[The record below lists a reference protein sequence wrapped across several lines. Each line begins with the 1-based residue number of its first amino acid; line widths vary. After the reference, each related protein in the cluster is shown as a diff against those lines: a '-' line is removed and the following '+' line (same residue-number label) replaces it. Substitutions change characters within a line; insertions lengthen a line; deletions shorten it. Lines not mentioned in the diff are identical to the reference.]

1 MCADSYNRGESMKQ
15 GSFSKF
21 ALATAI
27 ALSLVSGAASARD
40 SKKDEPKKEVLYPN
54 ATRSE
59 PKLDLKSEKDQKAIQ
74 EGLDAANNGEKDKAL
89 QILTP
94 IADGS
99 GTSSKYAQAL
109 ALQGIANLK
118 YNDGDVKGALVDLK
132 KALDIGVMPN
142 DTYFQLKY
150 MYTQFLVADEQYAP
164 ALQSLQEWRAEGKK
178 ETADSYGLEGNID
191 YRLEKYPEAIAAITK
206 AKSMPDAKPQGSW
219 DQILAASYSETGQGD
234 KAAALA
240 TEALAKNPN
249 DATTLNNA
257 ASSLIQAKK
266 YPEAIALLEKARSAG
281 AFKDEKQYVNLAKV
295 YLIDGQ
301 DHDERQAA
309 NAAKAAGVL
318 KDGLDKGVVQKTGEN
333 YNLLGDSYVTGG
345 DVKNAVGAYT
355 QAAAVATNGEPAL
368 KVARV
373 QLQEKQYS
381 AAKKSATDAISK
393 GVQHKGQAYMVL
405 AEAERGLK
413 NKPGAIEAMKKAA
426 QDPETSAKA
435 NAWLKT
441 AGTGK

>member
-1 MCADSYNRGESMKQ
+1 MKQ
-15 GSFSKF
+15 GSFIKM

-27 ALSLVSGAASARD
+27 ALSLVSGAAVARD
-40 SKKDEPKKEVLYPN
+40 TASKEKKEALYPN
-54 ATRSE
+54 ATRTE
-59 PKLDLKSEKDQKAIQ
+59 PKLDLKSEKDQKAIN

-89 QILTP
+89 QILQP
-94 IADGS
+94 LADGS

-118 YNDGDVKGALVDLK
+118 YNDGDVKGAITTLK
-132 KALDIGVMPN
+132 QALDIGVMPN

-150 MYTQFLVADEQYAP
+150 MYVQFLVADEQYAP
-164 ALQSLQEWRAEGKK
+164 ALQALQEWRTEGKK

-219 DQILAASYSETGQGD
+219 DQILAASYAETGQGD
-234 KAAALA
+234 KAADLA
-240 TEALAKNPN
+240 AAELAKNPN
-249 DATTLNNA
+249 DPTALNNA
-257 ASSLIQAKK
+257 ASALIQAQK
-266 YPEAIALLEKARSAG
+266 YPEAISLMEKGRAAG

-301 DHDERQAA
+301 DHTDRQEA
-309 NAAKAAGVL
+309 NAAKAGQVL
-318 KDGLDKGVVQKTGEN
+318 EDGLAKGVVKPSAEVYKLQ
-333 YNLLGDSYVTGG
+333 GDAAITGG
-345 DVKNAVGAYT
+345 NMKAALAAY
-355 QAAAVATNGEPAL
+355 QKAAPLAKDGEVTL
-368 KVARV
+368 SVARL
-373 QLQEKQYS
+373 QLQENKYGE
-381 AAKKSATDAISK
+381 AKKAATDAISK

-413 NKPGAIEAMKKAA
+413 NKPGAIAAMTQAA

-441 AGTGK
+441 ARNGK

>member
-1 MCADSYNRGESMKQ
+1 MKQ
-15 GSFSKF
+15 GSFIKM

-27 ALSLVSGAASARD
+27 ALSLVSGAAVARD
-40 SKKDEPKKEVLYPN
+40 TAPKDKKEALYPN
-54 ATRSE
+54 ATRTE
-59 PKLDLKSEKDQKAIQ
+59 PKLDLKSEKDQKAIN

-89 QILTP
+89 QILQP
-94 IADGS
+94 LADGS
-99 GTSSKYAQAL
+99 ATSSKYAQAL

-118 YNDGDVKGALVDLK
+118 YNDGDVKGAITTLK
-132 KALDIGVMPN
+132 QALDIGVMPN

-150 MYTQFLVADEQYAP
+150 MYVQFLVADEQYAP
-164 ALQSLQEWRAEGKK
+164 ALQALQEWRAEGKK

-219 DQILAASYSETGQGD
+219 DQILAASYAETGQGD
-234 KAAALA
+234 KAADLA
-240 TEALAKNPN
+240 AAELAKNPN
-249 DATTLNNA
+249 DPTALNNA
-257 ASSLIQAKK
+257 ASALIQAQK
-266 YPEAIALLEKARSAG
+266 YPEAISLMEKGRAAG

-301 DHDERQAA
+301 DHTDRQEA
-309 NAAKAAGVL
+309 NAAKAGQVL
-318 KDGLDKGVVQKTGEN
+318 EDGLAKGVVKPSAEVYKLQ
-333 YNLLGDSYVTGG
+333 GDAAITGG
-345 DVKNAVGAYT
+345 NTKAALAAY
-355 QAAAVATNGEPAL
+355 QKAAPLAKDGEVTL
-368 KVARV
+368 SVARL
-373 QLQEKQYS
+373 QLQENKYGE
-381 AAKKSATDAISK
+381 AKKAATDAISK

-413 NKPGAIEAMKKAA
+413 NKPGAIAAMKQAA

>member
-1 MCADSYNRGESMKQ
+1 MKQ
-15 GSFSKF
+15 GSLSKF

-27 ALSLVSGAASARD
+27 ALSLVSGAAVARD
-40 SKKDEPKKEVLYPN
+40 TKSQDKKEALYPN
-54 ATRSE
+54 ATRTE
-59 PKLDLKSEKDQKAIQ
+59 PKLDLKSEKDQKALN

-89 QILTP
+89 QLLQP
-94 IADGS
+94 LADGS

-109 ALQGIANLK
+109 ALQGIANMK
-118 YNDGDVKGALVDLK
+118 YNDGDVKGAIATLK
-132 KALDIGVMPN
+132 QALDIGVMPN

-164 ALQSLQEWRAEGKK
+164 ALQSLQEWRNEGKK

-219 DQILAASYSETGQGD
+219 DQILAASYAETGQGD

-240 TEALAKNPN
+240 TEALQKNPN
-249 DATTLNNA
+249 DATALNNA
-257 ASSLIQAKK
+257 ASSLIQAQK
-266 YPEAIALLEKARSAG
+266 YPEAIQLLEKARSAG

-301 DHDERQAA
+301 DHSERQVG
-309 NAAKAAGVL
+309 NAGKAAAVL
-318 KDGLDKGVVQKTGEN
+318 KEGFDKGVVQKTGEN
-333 YNLLGDSYVTGG
+333 YNLLGDAYVTG
-345 DVKNAVGAYT
+345 DDMKNALAAY
-355 QAAAVATNGEPAL
+355 QEAAKVATNGEPAL

-373 QLQEKQYS
+373 QLQENQY
-381 AAKKSATDAISK
+381 AAAEKSATDAISK
-393 GVQHKGQAYMVL
+393 GVQHKGQAYML
-405 AEAERGLK
+405 RAEAKRGQK
-413 NKPGAIEAMKKAA
+413 NKQGAIADMKLAA

>member
-1 MCADSYNRGESMKQ
+1 MKQ
-15 GSFSKF
+15 GSLSKF

-27 ALSLVSGAASARD
+27 ALSLVSGASIARD
-40 SKKDEPKKEVLYPN
+40 SKPQEKKEALYPN
-54 ATRSE
+54 ATRAE
-59 PKLDLKSEKDQKAIQ
+59 PKLDLKSEKDQKALN
-74 EGLDAANNGEKDKAL
+74 EGLDAANNGEKDKAM
-89 QILTP
+89 QILQP
-94 IADGS
+94 LADGS

-109 ALQGIANLK
+109 ALQGIANMK
-118 YNDGDVKGALVDLK
+118 YNDGDIKGAIATLK
-132 KALDIGVMPN
+132 QALDIGVMPN

-164 ALQSLQEWRAEGKK
+164 ALQSLQEWRNEGKK

-219 DQILAASYSETGQGD
+219 DQILAASYAETGQGD

-240 TEALAKNPN
+240 TEALQKNPN
-249 DATTLNNA
+249 DATAINNA
-257 ASSLIQAKK
+257 ASSLIQAQK
-266 YPEAIALLEKARSAG
+266 YPEAIQLLEKARSAG
-281 AFKDEKQYVNLAKV
+281 AFKDETQYVNLAKV

-301 DHDERQAA
+301 DHTERQAS
-309 NAAKAAGVL
+309 NAGKAAAVL
-318 KDGLDKGVVQKTGEN
+318 KEGFDKGVVQKSGEN
-333 YNLLGDSYVTGG
+333 YNLLGDSYVTG
-345 DVKNAVGAYT
+345 DDMKNALAAY
-355 QAAAVATNGEPAL
+355 QEAAKVATNGEPAL

-373 QLQEKQYS
+373 QLQENQY
-381 AAKKSATDAISK
+381 AAAEKSATDAISK
-393 GVQHKGQAYMVL
+393 GVQHKGQAYML
-405 AEAERGLK
+405 RAEAKRGQK
-413 NKPGAIEAMKKAA
+413 NKQGAIADMKLAA

>member
-1 MCADSYNRGESMKQ
+1 MKQ
-15 GSFSKF
+15 GSFTKL

-27 ALSLVSGAASARD
+27 ALSLVSGAAVARD
-40 SKKDEPKKEVLYPN
+40 TAPKDKKEALYPN
-54 ATRSE
+54 ATRTE
-59 PKLDLKSEKDQKAIQ
+59 PKLDLKSEKDQKAIND
-74 EGLDAANNGEKDKAL
+74 GLDAANNGEKDKAM
-89 QILTP
+89 QILQP
-94 IADGS
+94 LADGS

-118 YNDGDVKGALVDLK
+118 YNDGDVKGAITTLK
-132 KALDIGVMPN
+132 QALDIGVMPN

-150 MYTQFLVADEQYAP
+150 MYVQFLVADEQYAP
-164 ALQSLQEWRAEGKK
+164 ALAALQEWRTEGKK

-206 AKSMPDAKPQGSW
+206 AKGMPDAKPQGSW
-219 DQILAASYSETGQGD
+219 DQILAASYAETGQGD
-234 KAAALA
+234 KAAELA
-240 TEALAKNPN
+240 SAELAKNPN
-249 DATTLNNA
+249 DPTALNNA
-257 ASSLIQAKK
+257 ASSLIQAQK
-266 YPEAIALLEKARSAG
+266 YPEAIALMEKGRAAG

-301 DHDERQAA
+301 EHTDRQEGNASKAQAVLEDGLGKGIVKPSAEVYKLQGDAA
-309 NAAKAAGVL
+309 ITGGNTSAALAAYQKAAPL
-318 KDGLDKGVVQKTGEN
+318 AKDGE
-333 YNLLGDSYVTGG
+333 VT
-345 DVKNAVGAYT
+345 
-355 QAAAVATNGEPAL
+355 L
-368 KVARV
+368 SVARL
-373 QLQEKQYS
+373 QLQENKYGE
-381 AAKKSATDAISK
+381 AKKAATDAISK

-413 NKPGAIEAMKKAA
+413 NKPGAIAAMKQAA

>member
-1 MCADSYNRGESMKQ
+1 MKQ
-15 GSFSKF
+15 GSFSKL

-27 ALSLVSGAASARD
+27 ALSLVSGVAAARD
-40 SKKDEPKKEVLYPN
+40 TAPKDKKEALYPN
-54 ATRSE
+54 ATRTE
-59 PKLDLKSEKDQKAIQ
+59 PKLDLKSEKDQKAIN
-74 EGLDAANNGEKDKAL
+74 EGLDAANNGDKDKAMQLL
-89 QILTP
+89 QPL
-94 IADGS
+94 ADGS
-99 GTSSKYAQAL
+99 ATSSKYAQAL

-118 YNDGDVKGALVDLK
+118 YNDGDVKGAITTLK
-132 KALDIGVMPN
+132 QALDIGVMPN

-150 MYTQFLVADEQYAP
+150 MYVQFLVADEQYAP
-164 ALQSLQEWRAEGKK
+164 ALAALQEWRTEGKK

-219 DQILAASYSETGQGD
+219 DQILAASYAETGQGD
-234 KAAALA
+234 KAADLA
-240 TEALAKNPN
+240 AAELAKNPN
-249 DATTLNNA
+249 DPTAMQNA
-257 ASSLIQAKK
+257 ASALIQAQK
-266 YPEAIALLEKARSAG
+266 YPEAITLLEKGRAAG
-281 AFKDEKQYVNLAKV
+281 AFHDEKLYINLAKV

-301 DHDERQAA
+301 DHTDRQET
-309 NAAKAAGVL
+309 NAKKAEAVL
-318 KDGLDKGVVQKTGEN
+318 ADGLAKGVIKPSAEVYKLQ
-333 YNLLGDSYVTGG
+333 GDAAITGG
-345 DVKNAVGAYT
+345 DTKAALAAYQ
-355 QAAAVATNGEPAL
+355 QAAPLAKDGEVTL
-368 KVARV
+368 SVARL
-373 QLQEKQYS
+373 QLQENKYGE
-381 AAKKSATDAISK
+381 AKKAATDAISK

>member
-1 MCADSYNRGESMKQ
+1 MKQ
-15 GSFSKF
+15 GSFIKM

-27 ALSLVSGAASARD
+27 ALSLVSGAAVARD
-40 SKKDEPKKEVLYPN
+40 TAPKEKKEALYPN
-54 ATRSE
+54 ATRTE
-59 PKLDLKSEKDQKAIQ
+59 PKLDLKSEKDQKAIND
-74 EGLDAANNGEKDKAL
+74 GLDAANNGEKDKAM
-89 QILTP
+89 QILQP
-94 IADGS
+94 LADGS

-109 ALQGIANLK
+109 ALQGIANMK
-118 YNDGDVKGALVDLK
+118 YNDGDVKGAITTLK
-132 KALDIGVMPN
+132 QALDIGVMPN

-150 MYTQFLVADEQYAP
+150 MYVQFLVADEQYAP
-164 ALQSLQEWRAEGKK
+164 ALQALQEWRSEGKK

-219 DQILAASYSETGQGD
+219 DQILAASYAETGQGD
-234 KAAALA
+234 KAAELA
-240 TEALAKNPN
+240 AAELAKNPN
-249 DATTLNNA
+249 DPTAMQNA
-257 ASSLIQAKK
+257 ASALIQAQK
-266 YPEAIALLEKARSAG
+266 YPEAITLLEKGRAAG
-281 AFKDEKQYVNLAKV
+281 AFKDEKMYVNLAKV

-301 DHDERQAA
+301 EHSERQEG
-309 NAAKAAGVL
+309 NAAKAGQVL
-318 KDGLDKGVVQKTGEN
+318 EDGLSKGVVKPSAEVYKLQGDAAITAGNTTAALAAYQKAAPLAKDGE
-333 YNLLGDSYVTGG
+333 VT
-345 DVKNAVGAYT
+345 
-355 QAAAVATNGEPAL
+355 L
-368 KVARV
+368 SVARL
-373 QLQEKQYS
+373 QLQENKYGE
-381 AAKKSATDAISK
+381 AKKAATDAISK

>member
-1 MCADSYNRGESMKQ
+1 MKQ
-15 GSFSKF
+15 GSLSKF

-27 ALSLVSGAASARD
+27 ALSLVSGAAVARD
-40 SKKDEPKKEVLYPN
+40 TKSQDKKEALYPN
-54 ATRSE
+54 ATRTE
-59 PKLDLKSEKDQKAIQ
+59 PKLDLKSEKDQKALN
-74 EGLDAANNGEKDKAL
+74 EGLDAANNGEKDKAMQLL
-89 QILTP
+89 QPL
-94 IADGS
+94 ADGS

-109 ALQGIANLK
+109 ALQGIANMK
-118 YNDGDVKGALVDLK
+118 YNDGDVKGAIATLK
-132 KALDIGVMPN
+132 QALDIGVMPN

-164 ALQSLQEWRAEGKK
+164 ALQSLQEWRNEGKK

-219 DQILAASYSETGQGD
+219 DQILAASYAETGQGD

-240 TEALAKNPN
+240 TEALQKNPN
-249 DATTLNNA
+249 DATALNNA
-257 ASSLIQAKK
+257 ASSLIQAQK
-266 YPEAIALLEKARSAG
+266 YPEAIQLLEKARSAG

-301 DHDERQAA
+301 DHSERQVA
-309 NAAKAAGVL
+309 NAGKAAAVL
-318 KDGLDKGVVQKTGEN
+318 KEGFDKGVVQKTGEN
-333 YNLLGDSYVTGG
+333 YNLLGDSYVTG
-345 DVKNAVGAYT
+345 DDMKNALAAY
-355 QAAAVATNGEPAL
+355 QEAAKVATNGEPAL

-373 QLQEKQYS
+373 QLQENQY
-381 AAKKSATDAISK
+381 AAAEKSATDAISK
-393 GVQHKGQAYMVL
+393 GVQHKGQAYML
-405 AEAERGLK
+405 RAEAKRGQK
-413 NKPGAIEAMKKAA
+413 NKQGAIADMKLAA

>member
-1 MCADSYNRGESMKQ
+1 MKQ
-15 GSFSKF
+15 GSLSKF

-27 ALSLVSGAASARD
+27 ALSLVSGAAVARD
-40 SKKDEPKKEVLYPN
+40 TKSQDKKEALYPN
-54 ATRSE
+54 ATRTE
-59 PKLDLKSEKDQKAIQ
+59 PKLDLKSEKDQKALN
-74 EGLDAANNGEKDKAL
+74 EGLDAANNGEKDKAMQLL
-89 QILTP
+89 QPL
-94 IADGS
+94 ADGS

-109 ALQGIANLK
+109 ALQGIANMK
-118 YNDGDVKGALVDLK
+118 YNDGDVKGAIATLK
-132 KALDIGVMPN
+132 QALDIGVMPN

-150 MYTQFLVADEQYAP
+150 MYTQFLVADEQYAA
-164 ALQSLQEWRAEGKK
+164 ALQSLQEWRNEGKK

-219 DQILAASYSETGQGD
+219 DQILAASYAETGQGD

-240 TEALAKNPN
+240 TEALQKNPN
-249 DATTLNNA
+249 DATALNNA
-257 ASSLIQAKK
+257 ASSLIQAQK
-266 YPEAIALLEKARSAG
+266 YPEAIQLLEKARSAG

-301 DHDERQAA
+301 DHAERQVA
-309 NAAKAAGVL
+309 NAGKAAAVL
-318 KDGLDKGVVQKTGEN
+318 KEGFDKGVVQKTGEN
-333 YNLLGDSYVTGG
+333 YNLLGDSYVTG
-345 DVKNAVGAYT
+345 DDMKNALAAY
-355 QAAAVATNGEPAL
+355 QEAAKVATNGEPAL

-373 QLQEKQYS
+373 QLQENQY
-381 AAKKSATDAISK
+381 AAAEKSATDAISK
-393 GVQHKGQAYMVL
+393 GVQHKGQAYML
-405 AEAERGLK
+405 RAEAKRGQK
-413 NKPGAIEAMKKAA
+413 NKQGAIADMKLAA

>member
-1 MCADSYNRGESMKQ
+1 MKQ
-15 GSFSKF
+15 GSFIKM

-27 ALSLVSGAASARD
+27 ALSLVSGAAVARD
-40 SKKDEPKKEVLYPN
+40 TAPKEKKEALYPN
-54 ATRSE
+54 ATRTE
-59 PKLDLKSEKDQKAIQ
+59 PKLDLKSEKDQKAIN

-89 QILTP
+89 QILQP
-94 IADGS
+94 LADGS

-118 YNDGDVKGALVDLK
+118 YNDGDVKGAITTLK
-132 KALDIGVMPN
+132 QALDIGVMPN

-150 MYTQFLVADEQYAP
+150 MYVQFLVADEQYAP
-164 ALQSLQEWRAEGKK
+164 ALQALQEWRTEGKK

-219 DQILAASYSETGQGD
+219 DQILAASYAETGQGD
-234 KAAALA
+234 KAADLA
-240 TEALAKNPN
+240 AAELAKNPN
-249 DATTLNNA
+249 DPTALNNA
-257 ASSLIQAKK
+257 ASALIQAQK
-266 YPEAIALLEKARSAG
+266 YPEAISLMEKGRAAG

-301 DHDERQAA
+301 DHTDRQEA
-309 NAAKAAGVL
+309 NAAKAGQVL
-318 KDGLDKGVVQKTGEN
+318 EDGLAKGVVKPSAEVYKLQ
-333 YNLLGDSYVTGG
+333 GDAAITGG
-345 DVKNAVGAYT
+345 NMKAALAAY
-355 QAAAVATNGEPAL
+355 QKAAPLAKDGEVTL
-368 KVARV
+368 SVARL
-373 QLQEKQYS
+373 QLQENKYGE
-381 AAKKSATDAISK
+381 AKKAATDAISK

-413 NKPGAIEAMKKAA
+413 NKPGAIAAMKQAA

>member
-1 MCADSYNRGESMKQ
+1 MKQ
-15 GSFSKF
+15 GSFAKF
-21 ALATAI
+21 ALATAV
-27 ALSLVSGAASARD
+27 ALSLASGAAVA
-40 SKKDEPKKEVLYPN
+40 KDAPEETKEALYPN
-54 ATRSE
+54 ATRAE
-59 PKLDLKSEKDQKAIQ
+59 PKLDLKSEKDQKAIN
-74 EGLDAANNGEKDKAL
+74 EGLDAANNGDKDKAM
-89 QILTP
+89 QILQP
-94 IADGS
+94 LADGS

-109 ALQGIANLK
+109 ALQGIANMK
-118 YNDGDVKGALVDLK
+118 YNDGDVKGAITTLK
-132 KALDIGVMPN
+132 QALDIGVMPN

-178 ETADSYGLEGNID
+178 ETSDSYGLEGNID

-206 AKSMPDAKPQGSW
+206 AKSMPDAKAQGSW
-219 DQILAASYSETGQGD
+219 DQILAASYAETGQGD
-234 KAAALA
+234 KAADLA
-240 TEALAKNPN
+240 AAELAKNPN
-249 DATTLNNA
+249 DPTAMNNA
-257 ASSLIQAKK
+257 ASALIQSQK
-266 YPEAIALLEKARSAG
+266 YPEAIALMEKGRAAG

-301 DHDERQAA
+301 EHSERQESNATKSAA
-309 NAAKAAGVL
+309 VL
-318 KDGLDKGVVQKTGEN
+318 EDGIAKGVVKPSAEVYKLQ
-333 YNLLGDSYVTGG
+333 GDAAITGG
-345 DVKNAVGAYT
+345 NSKAALAAY
-355 QAAAVATNGEPAL
+355 QKAAPLAKDGEVTL
-368 KVARV
+368 SVARL
-373 QLQEKQYS
+373 QLQENKFGE
-381 AAKKSATDAISK
+381 AKKAATDAISK

>member
-1 MCADSYNRGESMKQ
+1 MKQ
-15 GSFSKF
+15 GSFIKM

-27 ALSLVSGAASARD
+27 ALSLVSGAAVARD
-40 SKKDEPKKEVLYPN
+40 TAPKEKKEALYPN
-54 ATRSE
+54 ATRTE
-59 PKLDLKSEKDQKAIQ
+59 PKLDLKSEKDQKAIN
-74 EGLDAANNGEKDKAL
+74 EGLDAANNGEKDKAM
-89 QILTP
+89 QILQP
-94 IADGS
+94 LADGS

-118 YNDGDVKGALVDLK
+118 YNDGDVKGAITTLK
-132 KALDIGVMPN
+132 QALDIGVMPN

-150 MYTQFLVADEQYAP
+150 MYVQFLVADEQYAP
-164 ALQSLQEWRAEGKK
+164 ALQALQEWRSEGKK

-219 DQILAASYSETGQGD
+219 DQILAASYAETGQGD
-234 KAAALA
+234 KAAELA
-240 TEALAKNPN
+240 AAELAKNPN
-249 DATTLNNA
+249 DPTALNNA
-257 ASSLIQAKK
+257 ASALIQAQK
-266 YPEAIALLEKARSAG
+266 YPEAISLMEKGRSAG

-301 DHDERQAA
+301 EHTDRQEG
-309 NAAKAAGVL
+309 NAVKAGQVL
-318 KDGLDKGVVQKTGEN
+318 DDGLAKGVVKPSAEVYKLQ
-333 YNLLGDSYVTGG
+333 GDAAITGG
-345 DVKNAVGAYT
+345 NTKAALAAY
-355 QAAAVATNGEPAL
+355 QKAAPLAKDGEVTL
-368 KVARV
+368 SVARL
-373 QLQEKQYS
+373 QLQENKYGE
-381 AAKKSATDAISK
+381 AKKAATDAISK

>member
-1 MCADSYNRGESMKQ
+1 MKQ
-15 GSFSKF
+15 GSFIKM

-27 ALSLVSGAASARD
+27 ALSLVSGAAVARD
-40 SKKDEPKKEVLYPN
+40 TASKEKKEALYPN
-54 ATRSE
+54 ATRTE
-59 PKLDLKSEKDQKAIQ
+59 PKLDLKSEKDQKAIN

-89 QILTP
+89 QILQP
-94 IADGS
+94 LADGS

-118 YNDGDVKGALVDLK
+118 YNDGDVKGAITTLK
-132 KALDIGVMPN
+132 QALDIGVMPN

-150 MYTQFLVADEQYAP
+150 MYVQFLVADEQYAP
-164 ALQSLQEWRAEGKK
+164 ALQALQEWRTEGKK

-219 DQILAASYSETGQGD
+219 DQILAASYAETGQGD
-234 KAAALA
+234 KAADLA
-240 TEALAKNPN
+240 AAELAKNPN
-249 DATTLNNA
+249 DPTALNNA
-257 ASSLIQAKK
+257 ASALIQAQK
-266 YPEAIALLEKARSAG
+266 YPEAISLMEKGRAAG

-301 DHDERQAA
+301 DHTDRQEA
-309 NAAKAAGVL
+309 NAAKAGQVL
-318 KDGLDKGVVQKTGEN
+318 EDGLAKGVVKPSAEVYKLQ
-333 YNLLGDSYVTGG
+333 GDAAITGG
-345 DVKNAVGAYT
+345 NMKAALAAY
-355 QAAAVATNGEPAL
+355 QKAAPLAKDGEVTL
-368 KVARV
+368 SVARL
-373 QLQEKQYS
+373 QLQENKYGE
-381 AAKKSATDAISK
+381 AKKAATDAISK

-413 NKPGAIEAMKKAA
+413 NKPGAIAAMKQAA

>member
-1 MCADSYNRGESMKQ
+1 MKQ
-15 GSFSKF
+15 GSLSKF

-27 ALSLVSGAASARD
+27 ALSLVSGAAVARD
-40 SKKDEPKKEVLYPN
+40 TKSQDKKEALYPN
-54 ATRSE
+54 ATRTE
-59 PKLDLKSEKDQKAIQ
+59 PKLDLKSEKDQKALN

-89 QILTP
+89 QLLQP
-94 IADGS
+94 LADGS

-109 ALQGIANLK
+109 ALQGIANMK
-118 YNDGDVKGALVDLK
+118 YNDGDVKGAIATLK
-132 KALDIGVMPN
+132 QALDIGVMPN

-164 ALQSLQEWRAEGKK
+164 ALQSLQEWRNEGKK

-219 DQILAASYSETGQGD
+219 DQILAASYAETGQGD

-240 TEALAKNPN
+240 TEALQKNPN
-249 DATTLNNA
+249 DATALNNA
-257 ASSLIQAKK
+257 ASSLIQAQK
-266 YPEAIALLEKARSAG
+266 YLEAIQLLEKARSAG

-301 DHDERQAA
+301 DHSERQVG
-309 NAAKAAGVL
+309 NAGKAAAVL
-318 KDGLDKGVVQKTGEN
+318 KEGFDKGVVHKTGEN
-333 YNLLGDSYVTGG
+333 YNLLGDAYVTG
-345 DVKNAVGAYT
+345 DDMKNALAAY
-355 QAAAVATNGEPAL
+355 QEAAKVATNGEPAL

-373 QLQEKQYS
+373 QLQENQY
-381 AAKKSATDAISK
+381 AAAEKSATDAISK
-393 GVQHKGQAYMVL
+393 GVQHKGQAYML
-405 AEAERGLK
+405 RAEAKRGQK
-413 NKPGAIEAMKKAA
+413 NKQGAIADMKLAA

>member
-1 MCADSYNRGESMKQ
+1 MKQ
-15 GSFSKF
+15 GSLSKF

-27 ALSLVSGAASARD
+27 ALSLVSGAAVARD
-40 SKKDEPKKEVLYPN
+40 TKSQDKKEALYPN
-54 ATRSE
+54 ATRTE
-59 PKLDLKSEKDQKAIQ
+59 PKLDLKSEKDQKALN

-89 QILTP
+89 QLLQP
-94 IADGS
+94 LADGS

-109 ALQGIANLK
+109 ALQGIANMK
-118 YNDGDVKGALVDLK
+118 YNDGDVKGAIATLK
-132 KALDIGVMPN
+132 QALDIGVMPN

-150 MYTQFLVADEQYAP
+150 MYTQFLVADEQYAA
-164 ALQSLQEWRAEGKK
+164 ALQSLQEWRNEGKK

-219 DQILAASYSETGQGD
+219 DQILAASYAETGQGD
-234 KAAALA
+234 KAAELA
-240 TEALAKNPN
+240 TEALQKNPN
-249 DATTLNNA
+249 DATALNNA
-257 ASSLIQAKK
+257 ASSLIQAQK
-266 YPEAIALLEKARSAG
+266 YPEAIQLLEKARSAG

-301 DHDERQAA
+301 DHSERQVA
-309 NAAKAAGVL
+309 NAGKAAAVL
-318 KDGLDKGVVQKTGEN
+318 KEGFDKGVVQKTGEN
-333 YNLLGDSYVTGG
+333 YNLLGDSYVTG
-345 DVKNAVGAYT
+345 DDMKNALAAY
-355 QAAAVATNGEPAL
+355 QEAAKVATNGEPAL

-373 QLQEKQYS
+373 QLQENQY
-381 AAKKSATDAISK
+381 AAAEKSVTDAISK
-393 GVQHKGQAYMVL
+393 GVQHKGQAYML
-405 AEAERGLK
+405 RAEAKRGQK
-413 NKPGAIEAMKKAA
+413 NKQGAIADMKLAA